1 MDSNALRVSN
11 FYRIEKILF
20 YLVVITGFFGV
31 ALFPLDIGPFKLFP
45 YRILFVLL
53 LPLFV
58 IRLLIKEKLN
68 IFNSSI
74 KWYLIFLIFWL
85 GYSIISLAWTMSK
98 TDAVKDIVFLFMG
111 ITLIFFICFYT
122 RNEKDLINIYYLCC
136 VAFVSLICIGIW
148 EVITGKHLSSS
159 LFYTYPPFFIPTGTF
174 YNQNDYATF
183 LALYIPFAIGLI
195 FYSRKLA
202 LKIIGVLS
210 IIASVYLI
218 ILKHCISGLLAVIL
232 EVLALI
238 VLYIIKKRKSYWLA
252 ILIPAVCIVIVWQ
265 YPFIH
270 QYIQQMASVGERINL
285 IRNGIHFLC
294 CTFGFGV
301 GAGNIEYWMVNYPM
315 YDVKVLNIHNWW
327 AEILAEYGIFV
338 FAGYVLFYFD
348 IIYQLIKTYLS
359 TTSCFMK
366 LLCTTLILS
375 LCGFFVACIG
385 PSSFLNITAQWYIF
399 GIALAF
405 LKHITST
412 EEQNG

>member
-1 MDSNALRVSN
+1 MDCNTLKTPNLYS
-11 FYRIEKILF
+11 IEKIIC
-20 YLVVITGFFGV
+20 YLVVITGFFGI
-31 ALFPLDIGPFKLFP
+31 ALLPIDICSFKLFP
-45 YRILFVLL
+45 YRIFFILL
-53 LPLFV
+53 LPLFF
-58 IRLLIKEKLN
+58 IRILFNEKLSL
-68 IFNSSI
+68 FNSGI

-85 GYSIISLAWTMSK
+85 GYSFISLTWAISK
-98 TDAVKDIVFLFMG
+98 ANAIKDIVFLFMG
-111 ITLIFFICFYT
+111 IALIFFICLYI
-122 RNEKDLINIYYLCC
+122 RNKKDFMNIYYLCF
-136 VAFVSLICIGIW
+136 VAFICLILIGFW
-148 EVITGKHLSSS
+148 EVITGNHLLTSRFFDSP
-159 LFYTYPPFFIPTGTF
+159 LRFIPTSTF
-174 YNQNDYATF
+174 HNQNDFATF
-183 LALYIPFAIGLI
+183 LALYIPFGIGI
-195 FYSRKLA
+195 FYYAHSL
-202 LKIIGVLS
+202 VLRFLGIMS
-210 IIASVYLI
+210 ISGAVYLI
-218 ILKHCISGLLAVIL
+218 LVTKCVSGILAVVLELIVLSVLYIFNKRKFFLLAV
-232 EVLALI
+232 
-238 VLYIIKKRKSYWLA
+238 
-252 ILIPAVCIVIVWQ
+252 LIPVVGIIVVWQ

>member
-1 MDSNALRVSN
+1 
-11 FYRIEKILF
+11 
-20 YLVVITGFFGV
+20 VITGFFGI
-31 ALFPLDIGPFKLFP
+31 ALLPIDICSFKLFP
-45 YRILFVLL
+45 YRIFFILL
-53 LPLFV
+53 LPLFF
-58 IRLLIKEKLN
+58 IRILFNEKLSL
-68 IFNSSI
+68 FNSGI

-85 GYSIISLAWTMSK
+85 GYSFISLTWAISK
-98 TDAVKDIVFLFMG
+98 ANAIKDIVFLFMG
-111 ITLIFFICFYT
+111 IALIFFICLYI
-122 RNEKDLINIYYLCC
+122 RNKKDFMNIYYLCF
-136 VAFVSLICIGIW
+136 VAFICLILIGFW
-148 EVITGKHLSSS
+148 EVITGNHLLTSRFFDSP
-159 LFYTYPPFFIPTGTF
+159 LRFIPTSTF
-174 YNQNDYATF
+174 HNQNDFATF
-183 LALYIPFAIGLI
+183 LALYIPFGIGI
-195 FYSRKLA
+195 FYYAHSL
-202 LKIIGVLS
+202 VLRFLGIMS
-210 IIASVYLI
+210 ISGAVYLI
-218 ILKHCISGLLAVIL
+218 LVTKCVSGILAVVLELIVLSVLYIFNKRKFFLLAV
-232 EVLALI
+232 
-238 VLYIIKKRKSYWLA
+238 
-252 ILIPAVCIVIVWQ
+252 LIPVVGIIVVWQ